1 VGEVLALYWPE
12 AFSLA
17 VFGNNPEPLGS
28 DMMVGLVRFDY
39 TITSLRIHLY
49 ASYLFHAVHTPLP
62 TYSNDISPPMRRAVI
77 QNLRTFRRPTPR
89 KALKQLRNSGVPYN
103 ASFQRSIGSRN
114 PQPLQSSM
122 RLPRRFSVPV
132 ALGVGAAAT
141 YYAFQQRAPE
151 PATGASPTV
160 SSVASEPSRG
170 YSAATGTAYA
180 ASSNTPGAV
189 LGSGEVPDAVRKA
202 LVVDQGQLYTAEIP
216 ADQPIS
222 KQTDS
227 SGRKVLEMLTP
238 EQATAKL
245 RTNEES
251 YLVGRGEGVVRYD
264 VVQIPSNDP
273 IEDDHVEKIVEV
285 PSTIAAAEDGKARS
299 DWMFWGVFDGHAG
312 WTTSAKL
319 RQTLVSYVAREL
331 NAMYKTALQDPKLT
345 YPTADAVDDAI
356 KKGFV
361 KLDNEITQDS
371 VQKVLKS
378 QSKVVAA
385 EILAPALSGSCA
397 LLSFYDSR
405 SKELRVACTGDSRA
419 VLGRR
424 GASGKWTATALSI
437 DQTGGTASEDARLR
451 AEHPGEPYVTANG
464 RILGGLEPSRAFGD
478 AVYKWSKETQE
489 KLKTSYFGRTPS
501 KYLKTPPYVTA
512 EPVVTTTKVDPGKG
526 DFVVMASDGLWEMLT
541 NEEVVGLVGQWL
553 EKQAVG
559 SGAKTANTTSA
570 GWLQSWFSTQKAASL
585 PIEHHAPADESGQ
598 RAPIR
603 QQQWG
608 VPAGQDQRFVV
619 EDKNAATHL
628 VRNALGGKDRDMLSA
643 LLTLPSPYSRRYRD
657 DLTVQVIFFGEG
669 DGSGNVE
676 LNKEASATAN
686 GNGNADVKAR
696 L

>member
-1 VGEVLALYWPE
+1 
-12 AFSLA
+12 
-17 VFGNNPEPLGS
+17 
-28 DMMVGLVRFDY
+28 
-39 TITSLRIHLY
+39 
-49 ASYLFHAVHTPLP
+49 
-62 TYSNDISPPMRRAVI
+62 MRRAVI

-89 KALKQLRNSGVPYN
+89 KALKQLRINGPYN
-103 ASFQRSIGSRN
+103 ASFQRSVATRT

-122 RLPRRFSVPV
+122 RPLRRVSIPLL
-132 ALGVGAAAT
+132 LGGGAAAS
-141 YYAFQQRAPE
+141 YYAWQQSGTQPHADV
-151 PATGASPTV
+151 SPTV
-160 SSVASEPSRG
+160 TSTAVGASSS
-170 YSAATGTAYA
+170 YSTAATGTAS
-180 ASSNTPGAV
+180 ASPSHAPVGV
-189 LGSGEVPDAVRKA
+189 LGASEVPEAVRKA
-202 LVVDQGQLYTAEIP
+202 LIVDQGQLYTAQIP

-222 KQTDS
+222 KDTDS

-238 EQATAKL
+238 EQANARL

-273 IEDDHVEKIVEV
+273 IEDDHVEKIVEI
-285 PSTIAAAEDGKARS
+285 PATIAAAENGKTRS

-331 NAMYKTALQDPKLT
+331 NTTYKSALQDPKLT
-345 YPTADAVDDAI
+345 FPTADSVDAAI
-356 KKGFV
+356 KKGFM
-361 KLDNEITQDS
+361 KLDNEITHDS
-371 VQKVLKS
+371 VQKVLKA

-478 AVYKWSKETQE
+478 AVYKWTKETQD
-489 KLKTSYFGRTPS
+489 KLKSSYFGRTPS
-501 KYLKTPPYVTA
+501 KHLKTPPYVTA
-512 EPVVTTTKVDPGKG
+512 EPVITTTKVEPAKG
-526 DFVVMASDGLWEMLT
+526 DFVVMATDGLWEMLT

-553 EKQAVG
+553 EKQASSDSKTSGG
-559 SGAKTANTTSA
+559 SGS
-570 GWLQSWFSTQKAASL
+570 WLQSWFRTQHADSL
-585 PIEHHAPADESGQ
+585 PIEHHDQKDSSSGQ

-608 VPAGQDQRFVV
+608 VPTGQDERFVV

-628 VRNALGGKDRDMLSA
+628 VRNALGGKDSDMLSA

-657 DLTVQVIFFGEG
+657 DLTVQVIFFGQG
-669 DGSGNVE
+669 DANGKVE
-676 LNKEASATAN
+676 LNKEASATMN
-686 GNGNADVKAR
+686 GNGNGAVNGAKAK